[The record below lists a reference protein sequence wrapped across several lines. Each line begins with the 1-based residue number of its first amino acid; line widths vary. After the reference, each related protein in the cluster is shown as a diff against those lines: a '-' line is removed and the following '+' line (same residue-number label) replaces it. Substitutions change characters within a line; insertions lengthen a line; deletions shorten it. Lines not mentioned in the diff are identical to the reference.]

1 MEPKGAKL
9 PLVRGTIIHEMIEEW
24 VKNNKSDESWLK
36 VLANFKDEYDD
47 LMDEE
52 KAELGDLPEELL
64 TLMKGYI
71 HKYQDDKLTYLAIEK
86 EISIPLI
93 KGVVFTG
100 KVDGIVEDEHG
111 NQWIVEHKSHK
122 TLPDSD
128 VRLQDVQTTLYC
140 WALRKEGYNPQGV
153 LWDYIRTKRPSI
165 PKALKGG
172 GLSKRKDIDTTYEVY
187 LEEIEKQGLNPT
199 DYQDILEI
207 LKKKNKQF
215 YRRVYYPL
223 PSEHQ
228 LSLMV
233 KDLKESAK
241 MIRKYGDKLE
251 GHHLSNYCNLCSY
264 RTICQAELFNLDKE
278 FIIKSSFKPRL
289 SYEEREIEKQK
300 MKDLRERKKAK
311 SKALKERKKSKS
323 LKRSK
328 EIKVS
333 LNDENE

>member
-1 MEPKGAKL
+1 
-9 PLVRGTIIHEMIEEW
+9 MIEEW
-24 VKNNKSDESWLK
+24 VKNSKTDEGWLR
-36 VLANFKDEYDD
+36 VLEDFKYEYDE

-64 TLMKGYI
+64 CLMRGYI
-71 HKYQDDKLTYLAIEK
+71 SKYKDDKLTYLAIEK

-93 KGVVFTG
+93 KGVIFTG

-122 TLPDSD
+122 NLPDSD

-140 WALRKEGYNPQGV
+140 WALRKEGYNPQGI

-165 PKALKGG
+165 PKPLKAG

-187 LEEIEKQGLNPT
+187 LEEIIKQGLDPV
-199 DYQDILEI
+199 DYQDILDI
-207 LKKKNKQF
+207 LQKKDKQF

-228 LSLMV
+228 LKLMV

-241 MIRKYGDKLE
+241 MIKRYGDKLE
-251 GHHLSNYCNLCSY
+251 CHHLSNYCNICSY
-264 RTICQAELFNLDKE
+264 RTICQAELFNLDKD
-278 FIIKSSFKPRL
+278 FVIKSSFKPRL
-289 SYEEREIEKQK
+289 SQEEREVEKQK
-300 MKDLRERKKAK
+300 AKALREQKRAKAQAQKGRKAA
-311 SKALKERKKSKS
+311 KALKM
-323 LKRSK
+323 K
-328 EIKVS
+328 ELISDDIK
-333 LNDENE
+333 EEK